1 MKIVILTNESLKAE
15 LLAEANADN
24 EIIWIED
31 VSQLRSNSHA
41 DVFIDLLF
49 DKDHI
54 STLKKLFP
62 ALVIINSV
70 EHTLSET
77 DPSFVRIN
85 GWPTFLKSN
94 LIEASASNDEQKTK
108 AERIFSGFN
117 KILQWLPDEP
127 GFITPRVI
135 SAIINEAFI
144 SLREGVSTKEEIDTA
159 MKFGTNYPYGPFE
172 WSEKIGV
179 QKIQDLLEKLKQIE
193 PRFTSF
199 I

>member
-31 VSQLRSNSHA
+31 VSQLRSNNHA

-54 STLKKLFP
+54 STLKNLFP

-77 DPSFVRIN
+77 DLSFVRIN

-108 AERIFSGFN
+108 AERIFSRFN

-135 SAIINEAFI
+135 SVIINEAFI

-159 MKFGTNYPYGPFE
+159 MKLGTNYPYGPFE